1 MSTQAT
7 AKATAT
13 ATSFFMSTL
22 NGTKTVNDKNCF
34 TFSAAPNTV
43 SKLNEQVKKLGDE
56 IESSSLYQ
64 PRLLPPLLNPTPA
77 ASAPSS
83 ACSQFIDP
91 SKLIE
96 LSKKA
101 LVILLDCRT
110 YTEFNTKHIKDS
122 VHLNCRDKLIKKRLQ
137 ARKLTVKD
145 LISCEEIK
153 SKLDSNEDELLV
165 NASKTSAAFNTTA
178 ALAAAAANIVSSS
191 TCKIINR
198 LSSCNSLSK
207 LGNEDEHDV
216 ISGSS
221 NLLNS
226 NDINKNMIVI
236 YDDTTS
242 DVAELQSES
251 NPLKIVQ
258 ENIKQ
263 SGYKKECKILKG
275 GFKQFFSAFPEFCV
289 NKQVLSAN
297 FSSSY
302 EPQIDQ
308 QQSAIENAVMTEILP
323 HLYLGNFE
331 ITISLDEI
339 FFFLDWRKKYF

>member
-1 MSTQAT
+1 MSTQ

-13 ATSFFMSTL
+13 ATSFLMSTL
-22 NGTKTVNDKNCF
+22 NGTKTANDKNCF

-43 SKLNEQVKKLGDE
+43 TKLNEQVKKLGDD
-56 IESSSLYQ
+56 IESSSLHQ
-64 PRLLPPLLNPTPA
+64 PRLLPPLLNPTT
-77 ASAPSS
+77 SS
-83 ACSQFIDP
+83 TCSQFIDP

-178 ALAAAAANIVSSS
+178 ALAAAAANMVSSS

-207 LGNEDEHDV
+207 LGSEDEHDV
-216 ISGSS
+216 ILSGG
-221 NLLNS
+221 
-226 NDINKNMIVI
+226 DVNKNMIVI

-242 DVAELQSES
+242 EAAELQSES

-275 GFKQFFSAFPEFCV
+275 GFRQFFSAFPEFCV
-289 NKQVLSAN
+289 NKQVLSVGLGSAA
-297 FSSSY
+297 Y
-302 EPQIDQ
+302 ETQMDQ

-323 HLYLGNFE
+323 HLYLGNFA
-331 ITISLDEI
+331 ISLGLDEL
-339 FFFLDWRKKYF
+339 FFF